1 MNASRLRSVVDLLIT
16 EYERLSIDSKLKQ
29 VSKALQESA
38 ANPSAANDE
47 SLSDAFNSLLDALDG
62 SRTNDLVESS
72 RRILEN
78 INGDSQTGV
87 GLAAKIEAIMD
98 ERPFLASRAKEQ
110 VDEVTSES
118 TSYMGSLKSAQSSLT
133 ALNVTSA
140 SLSDNQYELGILFPD
155 AVTKNELGKLG
166 QELTEWNQP
175 LREVFEAVTA
185 KPPRIEVRSV
195 SSGSLE
201 IFISLDPEGALAVA
215 MLIGGL
221 YAMIQ
226 KIRKNKDTAEELRK
240 EGYPIG
246 TVNKVAEYEATI
258 RQDELKAIRTRV
270 IDAYVGEE
278 TRKPE
283 VEQLLEKGIQFI
295 ADKLDE
301 GIQLEVSGPPV
312 DDDEDVNS
320 VEVVGGDIKKITHNV
335 RAALRAAM
343 KARRELESTD
353 EASPAQLT
361 SDTKDPAQDEV
372 GDEEETVDS

>member
-1 MNASRLRSVVDLLIT
+1 
-16 EYERLSIDSKLKQ
+16 
-29 VSKALQESA
+29 
-38 ANPSAANDE
+38 
-47 SLSDAFNSLLDALDG
+47 
-62 SRTNDLVESS
+62 
-72 RRILEN
+72 
-78 INGDSQTGV
+78 
-87 GLAAKIEAIMD
+87 
-98 ERPFLASRAKEQ
+98 
-110 VDEVTSES
+110 
-118 TSYMGSLKSAQSSLT
+118 
-133 ALNVTSA
+133 
-140 SLSDNQYELGILFPD
+140 
-155 AVTKNELGKLG
+155 
-166 QELTEWNQP
+166 
-175 LREVFEAVTA
+175 
-185 KPPRIEVRSV
+185 
-195 SSGSLE
+195 
-201 IFISLDPEGALAVA
+201 

-361 SDTKDPAQDEV
+361 SDTKDPAQDED

>member
-195 SSGSLE
+195 S
-201 IFISLDPEGALAVA
+201 
-215 MLIGGL
+215 
-221 YAMIQ
+221 
-226 KIRKNKDTAEELRK
+226 
-240 EGYPIG
+240 
-246 TVNKVAEYEATI
+246 
-258 RQDELKAIRTRV
+258 
-270 IDAYVGEE
+270 
-278 TRKPE
+278 
-283 VEQLLEKGIQFI
+283 
-295 ADKLDE
+295 
-301 GIQLEVSGPPV
+301 
-312 DDDEDVNS
+312 
-320 VEVVGGDIKKITHNV
+320 
-335 RAALRAAM
+335 
-343 KARRELESTD
+343 
-353 EASPAQLT
+353 
-361 SDTKDPAQDEV
+361 
-372 GDEEETVDS
+372 